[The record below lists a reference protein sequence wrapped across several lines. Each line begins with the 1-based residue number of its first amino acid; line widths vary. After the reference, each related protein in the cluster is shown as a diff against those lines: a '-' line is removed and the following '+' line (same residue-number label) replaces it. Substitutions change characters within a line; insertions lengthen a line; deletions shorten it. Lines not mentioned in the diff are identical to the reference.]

1 MKESE
6 LQALADELKK
16 DCVEPKDGFY
26 TIYVTSE
33 DGAKAAAELLEL
45 EGSSP
50 QEKETHAI
58 RQQPIANV

>member
-1 MKESE
+1 MKMCE

-16 DCVEPKDGFY
+16 DCVSPKDGFY
-26 TIYVTSE
+26 TMYVTSE

-50 QEKETHAI
+50 QEKETL
-58 RQQPIANV
+58 